1 MPAYLVGGLMAIGCS
16 LFKRGPALKERGPC
30 PVVVFDLL
38 IPALGLGSLE
48 NGGVSQLQDTIYRV
62 N

>member
-1 MPAYLVGGLMAIGCS
+1 MAIGYS
-16 LFKRGPALKERGPC
+16 LFKRGPALNERGPC
-30 PVVVFDLL
+30 LVAVFVLL
-38 IPALGLGSLE
+38 IPALCLGSLE

>member
-1 MPAYLVGGLMAIGCS
+1 MPAYLVGCRMAIGCS
-16 LFKRGPALKERGPC
+16 LFKRGPALNERGPC
-30 PVVVFDLL
+30 PVAVFDLL
-38 IPALGLGSLE
+38 IPALDLGSLE

>member
-1 MPAYLVGGLMAIGCS
+1 MAIGCS
-16 LFKRGPALKERGPC
+16 LFKRGPALNERGPC
-30 PVVVFDLL
+30 PVAVFDLL